1 MLGPV
6 IVVWLFLDNH
16 PGCWVGKEMEDQTG
30 SLETL
35 GGDAGVQERGDDGL
49 YLDGGSGLGS
59 TRTLRAWRWA
69 EQEGRIQDRQLPI
82 KTEAGTLGDEWVWE
96 PRVAFGM

>member
-1 MLGPV
+1 MWKFLCEHKPSFLWGECLGVHLLGPV

-16 PGCWVGKEMEDQTG
+16 PGCWVGKEMENQTG
-30 SLETL
+30 SRETL

-59 TRTLRAWRWA
+59 TRTLRAWR
-69 EQEGRIQDRQLPI
+69 
-82 KTEAGTLGDEWVWE
+82 
-96 PRVAFGM
+96 